1 MAMPALVADWTIDML
16 DALPDDGQRYEL
28 IDGVLHVTP
37 SPNDVWR
44 GERRRNLVQPDVY
57 VVKRSGAA
65 DPGEV
70 LSTTLRWHPHGMV
83 TSFVLDLPSFFDN
96 AFR

>member
-16 DALPDDGQRYEL
+16 DALPDDGQRDEL
-28 IDGVLHVTP
+28 IDGVLHVTHLRER
-37 SPNDVWR
+37 V
-44 GERRRNLVQPDVY
+44 GEYWVMHPEARNVS
-57 VVKRSGAA
+57 RWSGAA

-70 LSTTLRWHPHGMV
+70 LSTTLRWHPHGMAA
-83 TSFVLDLPSFFDN
+83 SFVLDLPSFFED